1 MIKATLIA
9 AAAVLAGTAFVAY
22 NRIHENLIVHRFPD
36 LDTEIVKKAYRTM
49 LARAYAGEYANEVD
63 ASDETND
70 RIFRAI
76 VKEQNP
82 SM

>member
-22 NRIHENLIVHRFPD
+22 NRIHENLIVKRFPD
-36 LDTEIVKKAYRTM
+36 IDPKIVRKAYRTM
-49 LARAYAGEYANEVD
+49 MSRAVAGEYAHYED
-63 ASDETND
+63 ASDETHD

-82 SM
+82 ST